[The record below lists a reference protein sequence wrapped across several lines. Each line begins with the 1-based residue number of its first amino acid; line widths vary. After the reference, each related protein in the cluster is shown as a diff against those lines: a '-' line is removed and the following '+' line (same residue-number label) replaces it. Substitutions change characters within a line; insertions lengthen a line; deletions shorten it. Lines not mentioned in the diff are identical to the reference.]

1 MLFLVVKY
9 RKLLSL
15 CGRGGFLLSCG
26 MVLPLWLRSR
36 ALLKLGSGRLLL
48 GILSSCIR
56 VLGLMSSWD
65 EELGVPVE
73 SLQGNQATSRIEA
86 GNTDGVLLEL
96 WWEIRGFSRV
106 AMCNSGILS
115 SCDEYLGDL

>member
-15 CGRGGFLLSCG
+15 CGRVGFLLSCG

-86 GNTDGVLLEL
+86 GNTDGVL
-96 WWEIRGFSRV
+96 V
-106 AMCNSGILS
+106 
-115 SCDEYLGDL
+115 

>member
-15 CGRGGFLLSCG
+15 CGRAGLVLSCG

-48 GILSSCIR
+48 GILSSCIW
-56 VLGLMSSWD
+56 VLGLVSRWD

-73 SLQGNQATSRIEA
+73 SLQGNRATSQIEA
-86 GNTDGVLLEL
+86 GNTYAVLLEL
-96 WWEIRGFSRV
+96 WWETRGFS
-106 AMCNSGILS
+106 
-115 SCDEYLGDL
+115 

>member
-15 CGRGGFLLSCG
+15 CGRAGLLLSCG
-26 MVLPLWLRSR
+26 MVLPLWLRSK

-48 GILSSCIR
+48 GILSSCIW
-56 VLGLMSSWD
+56 VLGLVSRWD

-73 SLQGNQATSRIEA
+73 SLQGNRATSQIEA
-86 GNTDGVLLEL
+86 GNTYAVLLEL
-96 WWEIRGFSRV
+96 WWETRGFSRV

-115 SCDEYLGDL
+115 SCGEYLGDL